1 MSSARREVKRRGR
14 RILSVA
20 ARPTYARSL
29 SFVMGRDELPHVLNS
44 RGLLGTG
51 AEVGVK
57 LGEYS
62 EELLRTW
69 RGRRLISIDS
79 WPVATGAD
87 PGDPV
92 VGEAAQERYLAE
104 TRRRLAPF
112 GERSEIR
119 RQDSLEAAAEID
131 PGELDFVYIDAAH
144 EYDAVRADID
154 AWHSRVRPGGLLCG
168 HDYYDGF
175 RAGAMYG
182 VARAVDEFCDAHG
195 LRVHTTLR
203 EHPEK
208 SWFVPIPEPG
218 AGNGAG

>member
-1 MSSARREVKRRGR
+1 MSAISQGFKRRGR

-20 ARPTYARSL
+20 ARPTYGRSL

-44 RGLLGTG
+44 RGLLGVG

-62 EELLRTW
+62 ELLLRSW

-79 WPVATGAD
+79 WPIPDGAD
-87 PGDPV
+87 PGDPL
-92 VGEAAQERYLAE
+92 VGEAAQEWYLAE

-119 RQDSLEAAAEID
+119 RRDSLEAAAELD
-131 PGELDFVYIDAAH
+131 PGGLDFVYIDAAH
-144 EYDAVRADID
+144 EYEAVRDDIE

-182 VARAVDEFCDAHG
+182 VARAVDEFCEARG
-195 LRVHTTLR
+195 LRAHTTVR

-208 SWFVPIPEPG
+208 SWFVPLPEEG
-218 AGNGAG
+218 A

>member
-1 MSSARREVKRRGR
+1 MGTLSQAAKRRGR

-20 ARPTYARSL
+20 ARPTYGRSL
-29 SFVMGRDELPHVLNS
+29 SFVMARDELPHVLNA
-44 RGLLGTG
+44 RGLLGVG

-62 EELLRTW
+62 ELLLRSW
-69 RGRRLISIDS
+69 CGRRLISIDS
-79 WPVATGAD
+79 WPVAPGAD
-87 PGDPV
+87 PEDPL
-92 VGEAAQERYLAE
+92 VGTAAQERYLAE

-119 RQDSLEAAAEID
+119 RRDSLVAAAEVG

-144 EYDAVRADID
+144 EYEAVRADID
-154 AWHSRVRPGGLLCG
+154 AWHARVRPGGLLCG

-182 VARAVDEFCDAHG
+182 VARAVDEFCDARG
-195 LRVHTTLR
+195 LRVATTLR

-208 SWFVPIPEPG
+208 SWFVRIPEA
-218 AGNGAG
+218 AG

>member
-1 MSSARREVKRRGR
+1 MGTISQAAKRRGR

-20 ARPTYARSL
+20 ARPTYGRSL

-79 WPVATGAD
+79 WPVAPGAD
-87 PGDPV
+87 PDDPV
-92 VGEAAQERYLAE
+92 LGVAAQESYLAE

-119 RQDSLEAAAEID
+119 RRDSLEAAAEID
-131 PGELDFVYIDAAH
+131 PGSLDFVYIDAAH
-144 EYDAVRADID
+144 EYEPVRDDIE
-154 AWHSRVRPGGLLCG
+154 AWHGRVRPGGLLCG

-182 VARAVDEFCDAHG
+182 VARAVDEFCEQRG
-195 LRVHTTLR
+195 LKVHTTLR
-203 EHPEK
+203 EEPEK
-208 SWFVPIPEPG
+208 SWFVQIPEP
-218 AGNGAG
+218 AR